1 MIFELDPAAWERL
14 ARTVDALTEAMPAPA
29 ALPLPEDR
37 YARALGA
44 IPAASDA
51 AARELHAS
59 SVAELRALAER
70 IRAGSRTATAAD
82 RAAARAIEAAG

>member
-1 MIFELDPAAWERL
+1 MIFDLEPAAWERL
-14 ARTVDALTEAMPAPA
+14 ARTVDALAEAIPAPA
-29 ALPLPEDR
+29 ALPFPEDR

-44 IPAASDA
+44 APVVSDA

-70 IRAGSRTATAAD
+70 IRTGARTAMAAD
-82 RAAARAIEAAG
+82 QAAAEAIEAAG